1 MATITK
7 RQNQVAGAYTP
18 VEYPDHNHNIQ
29 SEIQCQTVARE
40 IENQIECGNIGAV
53 AKPTKETLGE
63 VLEKYLHQRRNP
75 QRLRK

>member
-1 MATITK
+1 MENGYDYKEAK
-7 RQNQVAGAYTP
+7 QMAGANTS
-18 VEYPDHNHNIQ
+18 VEYSDQNKNIQ
-29 SEIQCQTVARE
+29 
-40 IENQIECGNIGAV
+40 NGDLGAV